1 MKKILSID
9 PGHKKCGLLLA
20 DIEDLV
26 VLSGKI
32 VKHSSVIE
40 LINFWKRT
48 NTVDLILL
56 GNGTTS
62 KYWKSELFANQISPV
77 KLVDETSTTLRAKWR
92 YLELCPPNFLFKLLP
107 KTLIPPP
114 ENLDAIV
121 ALILIEDFLDKK
133 LSWEKPI
140 EFKIE
145 L

>member
-9 PGHKKCGLLLA
+9 PGHRKCGLLLA

-40 LINFWKRT
+40 FINFWKRT

-77 KLVDETSTTLRAKWR
+77 KLVDETSTTLRARWR
-92 YLELCPPNFLFKLLP
+92 YMELCPPKFVFKWLP
-107 KTLIPPP
+107 KTLLLPP
-114 ENLDAIV
+114 ENLDSVV
-121 ALILIEDFLDKK
+121 ALILIEDYFDKK
-133 LSWEKPI
+133 LFWPPPI
-140 EFKIE
+140 QFKIE
-145 L
+145 P